1 MDRDTN
7 NLRATRRLTIG
18 RNLVTPQHRKKFDL
32 EKMEIQEIESDED
45 SRDIS
50 EEDDYSY
57 AIDEEESVIS
67 SEISQNQEDPKFL

>member
-1 MDRDTN
+1 M
-7 NLRATRRLTIG
+7 
-18 RNLVTPQHRKKFDL
+18 
-32 EKMEIQEIESDED
+32 EKMEIQEIQSDED